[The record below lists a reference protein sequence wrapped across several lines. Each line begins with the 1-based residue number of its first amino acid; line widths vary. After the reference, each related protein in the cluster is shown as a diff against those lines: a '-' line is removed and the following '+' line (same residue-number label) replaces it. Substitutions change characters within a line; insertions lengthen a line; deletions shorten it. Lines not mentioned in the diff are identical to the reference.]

1 MNTTTKNSI
10 VVNSSDIT
18 QETPAEADTYSTSI
32 TSTKTTN
39 NTAPININIKGELLT
54 RGESI
59 LNNHEFFNDLSELM
73 EDAKFNTF
81 FDKYFTDMNEIKV
94 TLTYM
99 TLYKEFKNKW
109 KTLTDTELDKRINIY
124 LMWKMMRNPTAN
136 RLALHTVLKHYE
148 NPKSTNIF
156 NDIQEFMSITDTSP
170 SQ

>member
-18 QETPAEADTYSTSI
+18 QETSAEVETYSTSI

-99 TLYKEFKNKW
+99 TLYKEFKHKW

-148 NPKSTNIF
+148 NPKATNIF
-156 NDIQEFMSITDTSP
+156 NDIQEFMSISDASST
-170 SQ
+170 Q